1 MLIELLEQ
9 LNGFVLHDALSY
21 LIVTAAQLV
30 QGENRAIA
38 PKFIVFT
45 AEYYFP
51 DARKLQSI
59 GTHYA
64 GFHGDI

>member
-9 LNGFVLHDALSY
+9 LNGLILHAALSD

-30 QGENRAIA
+30 QGENRAVA
-38 PKFIVFT
+38 TEFIVFT

-51 DARKLQSI
+51 DP
-59 GTHYA
+59 
-64 GFHGDI
+64 